1 MSELRHL
8 HESVRPVAGLGADER
23 IAHLRHDRWVDH
35 PLASQALQRLEQLLT
50 TPRRTRM
57 PCLLI
62 YGDSGMG
69 KTMIVEKFK
78 RAHRPFFDPQRGIE
92 HIDVLAVQMP
102 PIPSQSRF
110 YGQILQALGAPCRPT
125 DRLFAVETVAMGILN
140 DVGPR
145 MIVVDEV
152 HHLLAGSAREQRA
165 ALNQLKFLANALQCS
180 VVALGTQDART
191 AMQTDPQISSRFR
204 PLELPRWHE
213 GEPLLRF
220 LASFASLLPL
230 RQASRLGDRT
240 LARVVL
246 ERSGGIT
253 GNIAEIL
260 VQAAEVAIRTGRE
273 RIDLELLEDVAQLA
287 LE

>member
-1 MSELRHL
+1 M
-8 HESVRPVAGLGADER
+8 HESVRPIAELGAEER
-23 IAHLRHDRWVDH
+23 IAHLRHDRWIDH
-35 PLASQALQRLEQLLT
+35 PLASQALQRLELLLT

-78 RAHRPFFDPQRGIE
+78 RAHRPFFEPQRGIE

-102 PIPSQSRF
+102 PVPSQSRF
-110 YGQILQALGAPCRPT
+110 YGQILQALGAPYRPS

-140 DVGPR
+140 EIRPR

-152 HHLLAGSAREQRA
+152 HHLLAGTARDQRA

-204 PLELPRWHE
+204 PLELPRWRE
-213 GEPLLRF
+213 GESLQRF
-220 LASFASLLPL
+220 LAAFERLLPL
-230 RQASRLGDRT
+230 RQPSRLGDRA
-240 LARVVL
+240 LARAVL
-246 ERSGGIT
+246 DRSGGIT
-253 GNIAEIL
+253 GNVAEIL
-260 VQAAEVAIRTGRE
+260 VQSAEAAIRRGRE
-273 RIDLELLEDVAQLA
+273 HIDLELLEEAAQLA
-287 LE
+287 IA